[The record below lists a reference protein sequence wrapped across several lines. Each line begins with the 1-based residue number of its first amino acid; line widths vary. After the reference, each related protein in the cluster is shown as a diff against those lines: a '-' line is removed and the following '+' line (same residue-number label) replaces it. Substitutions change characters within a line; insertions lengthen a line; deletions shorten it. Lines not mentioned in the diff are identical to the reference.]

1 MVIPLKVVDR
11 GRLLPPDLM
20 EGLRRRTQ
28 KLAHFFDG
36 VEECR
41 LRVDGPGRHQLARR
55 VRVRLYLS
63 VSGSEIA
70 VSHQCGENVST
81 ALRSAFEAADR
92 RLKAHAR
99 LAGKG
104 GSGNTK

>member
-1 MVIPLKVVDR
+1 MQ
-11 GRLLPPDLM
+11 RL
-20 EGLRRRTQ
+20 RQRTQ

-41 LRVDGPGRHQLARR
+41 LSVEGPGQHQPAKR

-63 VSGSEIA
+63 VSGTEVA
-70 VSHQCGENVST
+70 VSRQSGEDLSV
-81 ALRSAFEAADR
+81 ALRSAFDAADR

-99 LAGKG
+99 FARSG
-104 GSGNTK
+104 GSTAGRGPKRRAE